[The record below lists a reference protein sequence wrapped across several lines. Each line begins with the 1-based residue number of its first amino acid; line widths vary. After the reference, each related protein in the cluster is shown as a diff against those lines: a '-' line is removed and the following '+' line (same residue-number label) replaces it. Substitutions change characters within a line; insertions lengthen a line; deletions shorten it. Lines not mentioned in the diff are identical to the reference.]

1 MDENTDEVVDKAEE
15 ASDVDE
21 EDEEQ
26 KSGKIGSSRK
36 TKDLRE
42 VLRRYIRRQIKIKKV
57 WKEKF
62 LQISIIHYHK
72 I

>member
-26 KSGKIGSSRK
+26 KSGKISSSRK

-57 WKEKF
+57 
-62 LQISIIHYHK
+62 
-72 I
+72 

>member
-26 KSGKIGSSRK
+26 KSGKISSSRK

>member
-1 MDENTDEVVDKAEE
+1 VDENTDEVVDKAEE

-26 KSGKIGSSRK
+26 KSGKISSSRK